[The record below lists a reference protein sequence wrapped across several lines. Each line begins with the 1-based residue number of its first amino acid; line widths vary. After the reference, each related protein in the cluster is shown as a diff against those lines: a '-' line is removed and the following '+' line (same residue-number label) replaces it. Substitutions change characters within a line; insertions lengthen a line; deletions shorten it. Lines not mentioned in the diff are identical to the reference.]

1 MSGHSK
7 WATIKH
13 AKGAADAKRGQL
25 FTKFIK
31 EISIAARMG
40 GGDPNANPR
49 LRTAILKARAANMP
63 KDNIDR
69 AIKKGTGEL
78 GATSF
83 EELVYEGFGPGGVA
97 ILVEVLTDNKNR
109 AAANVRNI
117 FNKTGGNLGTTG
129 SVSRMFER
137 KGVIEFDA
145 EKVSEEEVMDVAL
158 EAGAEDIVTED
169 GIITVTTAPNDF
181 TAVMEA
187 FEAKQKP
194 ASDDKKKDEEE
205 EDPWKPLS
213 AEIAMVPSTYQALD
227 AETAAKCDKLTDK
240 LEEDD
245 DVQNVYTN
253 IEYPEGYEAAE

>member
-40 GGDPNANPR
+40 GGDPASNPR

-63 KDNIDR
+63 KDNIER

-78 GATSF
+78 GGATY
-83 EELVYEGFGPGGVA
+83 EEKLYEGYGPGGVA
-97 ILVEVLTDNKNR
+97 ILVEVLTDNNNR

-117 FNKTGGNLGTTG
+117 FSKSGGNLGATG
-129 SVSRMFER
+129 SVAYMFNR
-137 KGVIEFDA
+137 KGVIEYDA
-145 EKVSEEEVMDVAL
+145 EVVSEDEVMDVAL
-158 EAGAEDIVTED
+158 EAGADDIVSED
-169 GIITVTTAPNDF
+169 GIITVTTDPSS
-181 TAVMEA
+181 
-187 FEAKQKP
+187 FESVLEVLQGKGYE
-194 ASDDKKKDEEE
+194 SV
-205 EDPWKPLS
+205 S
-213 AEIAMVPSTYQALD
+213 AEVAMVPDMYSTVD
-227 AETAAKCDKLTDK
+227 NETATKLQKLIDR

-253 IEYPEGYEAAE
+253 ADFPEGFGAE

>member
-40 GGDPNANPR
+40 GGDPAANPR

-63 KDNIDR
+63 KDNIER

-78 GATSF
+78 GGASY
-83 EELVYEGFGPGGVA
+83 EEKLYEGYGPGGVA
-97 ILVEVLTDNKNR
+97 ILVEVLTDNNNR

-117 FNKTGGNLGTTG
+117 FSKSGGNLGATG
-129 SVSRMFER
+129 SVAYMFNR
-137 KGVIEFDA
+137 KGVIEYDA
-145 EKVSEEEVMDVAL
+145 EVVSEDEVMDAAL
-158 EAGAEDIVTED
+158 EAGADDIVTEE
-169 GIITVTTAPNDF
+169 GIITVTTD
-181 TAVMEA
+181 
-187 FEAKQKP
+187 P
-194 ASDDKKKDEEE
+194 ASFESVLEVLQGKGYESV
-205 EDPWKPLS
+205 S
-213 AEIAMVPSTYQALD
+213 AEVAMVPDMYSAVDT
-227 AETAAKCDKLTDK
+227 ETATKLQKLIDR

-253 IEYPEGYEAAE
+253 ADFPEGFGAE

>member
-40 GGDPNANPR
+40 GGDPASNPR

-63 KDNIDR
+63 KDNIER

-78 GATSF
+78 GGASY
-83 EELVYEGFGPGGVA
+83 EEKLYEGYGPGGVA
-97 ILVEVLTDNKNR
+97 ILVEVLTDNNNR

-117 FNKTGGNLGTTG
+117 FSKSGGNLGATG
-129 SVSRMFER
+129 SVAYMFNR
-137 KGVIEFDA
+137 KGVIEYDA
-145 EKVSEEEVMDVAL
+145 EVVSEDEVMDVAL
-158 EAGAEDIVTED
+158 EAGADDIVTED
-169 GIITVTTAPNDF
+169 GIITVTTDPAN
-181 TAVMEA
+181 
-187 FEAKQKP
+187 FESILEVLQGKGYE
-194 ASDDKKKDEEE
+194 SV
-205 EDPWKPLS
+205 S
-213 AEIAMVPSTYQALD
+213 AEVAMVPDMYSAVD
-227 AETAAKCDKLTDK
+227 NETATKLQKLIDR

-253 IEYPEGYEAAE
+253 ADFPEGFGAE